1 MARTMGGFHHWV
13 VRQIM
18 RNLLEQRPDGGWEYP
33 LIEEALREAG
43 IDELEV
49 YIRQRQNT
57 VEQLIFT
64 QTIMDI
70 FLE

>member
-1 MARTMGGFHHWV
+1 MVQTLGGFHHWM
-13 VRQIM
+13 VRLIM

-33 LIEEALREAG
+33 LVEEALREAG

-64 QTIMDI
+64 HTIMYI
-70 FLE
+70 LLE